1 MKTKPIGVRFD
12 TELIE
17 LMELK
22 HGIKTPQ
29 KILNYLS
36 NKWLAEDCVEIPP
49 TDQAEIY
56 ANFKIKPA
64 QVLDASRYSTTKT
77 DYQSEFNK
85 CEFPEEYKALWEK
98 IKYDAGINEKDKALW
113 KLRLNAK

>member
-49 TDQAEIY
+49 TTPTKLKQA
-56 ANFKIKPA
+56 
-64 QVLDASRYSTTKT
+64 
-77 DYQSEFNK
+77 DYQSEFNN
-85 CEFPEEYKALWEK
+85 CEFPEEYKELWQK
-98 IKYDAGINEKDKALW
+98 IKDSNLNEKDKALW
-113 KLRLNAK
+113 KIRLNVK